1 MNTKTQ
7 LHKIKPF
14 DVAVALIGITMAILT
29 FVKIPFAFILGIMML
44 WLIGAYL
51 LACIGLFNDKEFENE

>member
-29 FVKIPFAFILGIMML
+29 FVKIPFGFILGFMEL
-44 WLIGAYL
+44 GFVGVYL
-51 LACIGLFNDKEFENE
+51 LACIGLFNDKELYNE